1 MNRKG
6 IISTCLAA
14 FFYILTLSG
23 CVELVSPPR
32 VNLRIITPEPT
43 ESEDYERPLKSNI
56 RGDYLIAPSDV
67 IRITVRGQDDLSGQ
81 QQVRP
86 DGKITIQLLDD
97 IHVAG
102 LTPAQVDDLITE
114 ELKKYIKEVNVSVAV
129 TGFYSK
135 NVHYIGPSGNAVQLP
150 YTGEMTVLDLIT
162 RVGGIPATA
171 APENTVVIRG
181 GVNEAQM
188 IKINLKEIVYRGDYK
203 DNIVLREDDVVIL
216 PANFF
221 SKLGMVV
228 DNFVRGV
235 ETPSRIMGTVERNMN
250 SARSLDREFHRYD
263 ADMPFDNFLLDAD
276 NLFETRQ

>member
-1 MNRKG
+1 MNTKS
-6 IISTCLAA
+6 ILTALVA
-14 FFYILTLSG
+14 FFYMVSLSG
-23 CVELVSPPR
+23 CFELVKSPR
-32 VNLRIITPEPT
+32 VNLRILTPET
-43 ESEDYERPLKSNI
+43 IESEDYERPLKSNI
-56 RGDYLIAPSDV
+56 RGEYLIAPSDV
-67 IRITVRGQDDLSGQ
+67 IRITVRGHEDLSGQ

-86 DGKITIQLLDD
+86 DGKVTIQLLDD
-97 IHVAG
+97 IHVSG

-150 YTGEMTVLDLIT
+150 FTGEMTVLDLIT
-162 RVGGIPATA
+162 RVGGIPTTA
-171 APENTVVIRG
+171 APENTVIIRG
-181 GVNEAQM
+181 GIHESKM
-188 IKINLKEIVYRGDYK
+188 IKVDLKEIIYRGDYK

-228 DNFVRGV
+228 DNFTRGAQ
-235 ETPSRIMGTVERNMN
+235 TPGRVMDVIQSNMS
-250 SARSLDREFHRYD
+250 SARSLDREFHRFD
-263 ADMPFDNFLLDAD
+263 ADMPFDNFLLDSD